1 MYRNTD
7 EEEVKLVKDLDKEND
22 QDELFSLKRG

>member
-1 MYRNTD
+1 MQCKIWQIMYRNTD

-22 QDELFSLKRG
+22 